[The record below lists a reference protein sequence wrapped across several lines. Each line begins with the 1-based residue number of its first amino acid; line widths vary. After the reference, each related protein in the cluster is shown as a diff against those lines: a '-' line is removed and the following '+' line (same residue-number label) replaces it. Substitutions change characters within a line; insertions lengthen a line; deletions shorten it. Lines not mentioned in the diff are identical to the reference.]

1 MRDGDPRDGDPR
13 DGDPRDGDPRDGGLH
28 DGDPR
33 DGDKARDVDTG
44 PSDSLSLASS
54 GALQNSDTGDS
65 LTFSQVELV
74 GESPRQGAPLSTHS
88 SCFILLTS
96 WSAMALKTTD
106 VVTGYRVA
114 CSIQC
119 VCRLVLRSFLVQNC
133 PGYTK
138 RGRM

>member
-1 MRDGDPRDGDPR
+1 MPGTRSHNGETHVRDGDPRDGDPR
-13 DGDPRDGDPRDGGLH
+13 DGDLRDGDPRDG
-28 DGDPR
+28 DCP
-33 DGDKARDVDTG
+33 RDVDPG

-96 WSAMALKTTD
+96 WSAMRLKVTD
-106 VVTGYRVA
+106 VVIGYTVA
-114 CSIQC
+114 SITEC
-119 VCRLVLRSFLVQNC
+119 VCRLVLGSFLKENC
-133 PGYTK
+133 LS
-138 RGRM
+138 RIH